1 MYPFVEQKINSYQ
14 KIRSFSEN
22 VKTEELTWHKDMKD
36 RIVEV
41 LSGEGWEFQLDNC
54 LPIPLTAGDT
64 LIIPA
69 NTYHRVKRGS
79 NKLVVRITETDG

>member
-14 KIRSFSEN
+14 KIRSFSES

-36 RIVEV
+36 RVVEV
-41 LSGEGWEFQLDNC
+41 LAGEGWEFQLDNC
-54 LPIPLTAGDT
+54 LPIPLTAGDM
-64 LIIPA
+64 LLIPA